1 VLASQDSL
9 TFIQAQMKAVSE
21 QLAFAKR
28 NFEVGTATITDTRE
42 AQASYDLA
50 MAQEIAAQ
58 NDLRV
63 KKMALDQLVGKANV
77 EPKSVSLTAVS
88 KGPVPERVED
98 WVALSEQ
105 NNPNVKQSR
114 ISSDVAKLETQKAQS
129 ALKPTVDLQLSY
141 SLTNNTN
148 GNISSSIDS
157 RYGVATG
164 AVVVSYP
171 LFNGNALSN
180 RVRETMAL
188 TQKAESDVDAITR
201 TVAQSTRSA
210 FYGVVSGVSQV
221 KALQAAED
229 SGQVALDANKLGY
242 SVGVRININVLDA
255 QSKLFDTKAKLA
267 KARYEV
273 LMGHLKLR
281 QLSGVLQLEDLQ
293 NINSL
298 LVP

>member
-1 VLASQDSL
+1 M
-9 TFIQAQMKAVSE
+9 T
-21 QLAFAKR
+21 
-28 NFEVGTATITDTRE
+28 
-42 AQASYDLA
+42 
-50 MAQEIAAQ
+50 
-58 NDLRV
+58 
-63 KKMALDQLVGKANV
+63 
-77 EPKSVSLTAVS
+77 
-88 KGPVPERVED
+88 
-98 WVALSEQ
+98 LSEQ
-105 NNPNVKQSR
+105 NNPNIKQSR
-114 ISSDVAKLETQKAQS
+114 ISSDAAKLETQKAQS

-148 GNISSSIDS
+148 GSISSSIDS

-171 LFNGNALSN
+171 LLNGNALSN

-188 TQKAESDVDAITR
+188 TQKAESDVDAVMR

-210 FYGVVSGVSQV
+210 FYGLVSGVSQV

-273 LMGHLKLR
+273 LMGNLKLR